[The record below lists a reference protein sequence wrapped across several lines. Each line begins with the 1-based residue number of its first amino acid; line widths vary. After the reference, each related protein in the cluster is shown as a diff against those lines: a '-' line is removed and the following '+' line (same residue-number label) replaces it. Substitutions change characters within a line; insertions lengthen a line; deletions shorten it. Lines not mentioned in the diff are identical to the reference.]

1 MRRIIAVF
9 VIGII
14 GLIVVS
20 GCENNPLTGNKGSQ
34 SAAKVAV
41 EDLSQPVV
49 DAINAAFP
57 DGTIE
62 EVTLE
67 DENGTEIYE
76 AEVRANE
83 ATFEVKVTLDGKL
96 IEIEQEIT
104 PGELPEAV
112 VNAVNDLYP
121 GASIKEAE
129 KITRGGNVIFEI
141 ELVSGGKEFDI
152 ELDGNGTVVE
162 EEIEYGDQND
172 SDDDNDMDDVENE
185 HEFDGEEEG
194 EH

>member
-1 MRRIIAVF
+1 M
-9 VIGII
+9 
-14 GLIVVS
+14 
-20 GCENNPLTGNKGSQ
+20 
-34 SAAKVAV
+34 AV

-49 DAINAAFP
+49 DAIKTTFP

-76 AEVRANE
+76 AAVRANG
-83 ATFEVKVTLDGKL
+83 AAFEVKVTLDGKL

-104 PGELPEAV
+104 PGELPKVV

-121 GASIKEAE
+121 GASIEEVE

-172 SDDDNDMDDVENE
+172 SDDVENVN
-185 HEFDGEEEG
+185 EFDGEEEG
-194 EH
+194 ED